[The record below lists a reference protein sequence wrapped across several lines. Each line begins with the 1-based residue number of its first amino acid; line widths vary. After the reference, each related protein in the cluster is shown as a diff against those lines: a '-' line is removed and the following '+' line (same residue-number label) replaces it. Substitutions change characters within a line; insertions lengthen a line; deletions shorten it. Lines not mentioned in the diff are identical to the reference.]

1 MAKAIFGL
9 ILLVVVQLASSYV
22 YEEELL
28 YDTFPDSP
36 DGTPFLW
43 GSATA
48 AYQVEGAWNEDG
60 KGESIWDKFVH
71 DKPDRVKNN
80 DNGDVACDSYHK
92 YKEDVQLLKAMGMN
106 SYRFSIGWTRI
117 LPMGVGEVNQP
128 GIDYYNNL
136 IDELLANDIK
146 PAVTLYHWDLPQA
159 LEDQGG
165 WLSPDVADWFEE
177 YADTVFAAFGDRV
190 KFWITLNEPKET
202 SLQGYGNGA
211 MAPGIENFPCYKD
224 GTCLGVTSYQA
235 AHNQIRAHGR
245 AYRLYESK
253 YKETQGG
260 VCGITCNVNWAEPR
274 DPMNPDDV
282 QASENSLQFGFGWFV
297 HPIALDG
304 KYPEYMRSQ
313 IDAKSAEQG
322 FEESRLPQFSE
333 EDSAMLAGSYD
344 FIGMNF
350 YTSDLVWPQTSDINE
365 VSYWADQDI
374 GTTQMDYGA
383 EQWYRAGSSWL
394 KVTPWG
400 IREALKWA
408 TAQYTTEAKGQP
420 AFYITENGFSD
431 LLGNIDDLQRI
442 YYYKHYIN
450 QLLRAIKEDGV
461 DLRGYYAWSLMDNF
475 EWAMGY
481 GEHFGLHSVDMTSDE
496 RTRTPKES
504 SRFIAKIVANNGFT
518 EDMGPC

>member
-1 MAKAIFGL
+1 MAKAVFAL
-9 ILLVVVQLASSYV
+9 FLLALVQIATSYV

-28 YDTFPDSP
+28 YDTFPE
-36 DGTPFLW
+36 GFKW

-48 AYQVEGAWNEDG
+48 AYQIEGAWNEDG

-71 DKPDRVKNN
+71 DGQGHIKN
-80 DNGDVACDSYHK
+80 DDTGDVACDSYHK
-92 YKEDVQLLKAMGMN
+92 YKEDVALLKAMGMN

-117 LPMGVGEVNQP
+117 LPNGIGEVNQA

-136 IDELLANDIK
+136 IDELLANGIE

-165 WLSPDVADWFEE
+165 WLTPEVADWFEE

-211 MAPGIENFPCYKD
+211 MAPGQPTAVST
-224 GTCLGVTSYQA
+224 GTTGYQA

-245 AYRLYESK
+245 AYRLYETK
-253 YKETQGG
+253 YKVEQGG
-260 VCGITCNVNWAEPR
+260 VCGITCNVNWAQPR
-274 DPMNPDDV
+274 DEANQDDL
-282 QASENSLQFGFGWFV
+282 QASENNLQFNFGWYL

-304 KYPEYMRSQ
+304 KYPEYMRTQ
-313 IDAKSAEQG
+313 VDTKSAEQG
-322 FEESRLPQFSE
+322 FEVSRLPEFTE
-333 EDSAMLAGSYD
+333 EESTMLAGAFD

-350 YTSDLVWPQTSDINE
+350 YTSDVVYPEKCESECSPDKPSE
-365 VSYWADQDI
+365 CSYYCDQDI
-374 GTTQMDYGA
+374 GSTQNDFGA
-383 EQWYRAGSSWL
+383 EKWYRAGSSWL
-394 KVTPWG
+394 QVTPWG

-408 TAQYTTEAKGQP
+408 TKTFTTETKGQP
-420 AFYITENGFSD
+420 TFYITENGFSD
-431 LLGNIDDLQRI
+431 LQGNLDDLQRI

-461 DLRGYYAWSLMDNF
+461 DLRGYYAWSLLDNF

-481 GEHFGLHSVDMTSDE
+481 GEHFGLHTVDMTSDE

-504 SRFIAKIVANNGFT
+504 SKFMAKIVANNGFT